1 MRQIDVQITKG
12 QIESFH
18 VTMEDN
24 LPEVSATVAL
34 FTADNKKITTF
45 SISTQK
51 WCEPKFE
58 LPIEMIDPILAIAE
72 RLERI
77 VIMECNRKLQ
87 RIEAPKESTAPSAQA
102 IKEDEAAAA
111 DITPRDEEE
120 ELNNETPDIEGVF

>member
-18 VTMEDN
+18 VNMVDN

-45 SISTQK
+45 SISSQK
-51 WCEPKFE
+51 WCDPKFE
-58 LPIEMIDPILAIAE
+58 VPIEMIQPILSIAE

-77 VIMECNRKLQ
+77 VILECNRKLQ
-87 RIEAPKESTAPSAQA
+87 RIEAPPKKDPAPQA
-102 IKEDEAAAA
+102 VEPEAVAEVQDDEPAEAA
-111 DITPRDEEE
+111 
-120 ELNNETPDIEGVF
+120 PDTAEAF